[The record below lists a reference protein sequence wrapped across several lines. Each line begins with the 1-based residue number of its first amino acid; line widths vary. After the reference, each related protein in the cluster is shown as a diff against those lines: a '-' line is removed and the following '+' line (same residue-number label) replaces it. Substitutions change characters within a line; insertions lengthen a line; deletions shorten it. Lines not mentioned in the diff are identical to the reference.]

1 MNKITVCLIIILGS
15 LMMLDVVTTCIALEN
30 NHAEKNPIM
39 NLVVSS
45 PINHIVLKIIGLMLI
60 ILSSII
66 FKNVE
71 IKESNKKRDYYCIGL
86 TICCI
91 FYICVVSN
99 NIIQIIIKTL

>member
-1 MNKITVCLIIILGS
+1 MNKIAVCLIIILGS
-15 LMMLDVVTTCIALEN
+15 LMMLDVVTTHIALEN
-30 NHAEKNPIM
+30 NHTEKNPIM
-39 NLVVSS
+39 NLIVSS
-45 PINHIVLKIIGLMLI
+45 PINHVMLKIIGLILI
-60 ILSSII
+60 ILCSFI

-71 IKESNKKRDYYCIGL
+71 IKELNKKRDYYCMSL